1 MVMPSLAGFIL
12 YEREEE
18 VIGMLTAIG
27 RAFDRFWNGPWVKQ
41 ESGTTSGDREYDPA
55 HDQELARR
63 LAEEAYWMR
72 EHDEDDERRR
82 DDEYTL

>member
-1 MVMPSLAGFIL
+1 MVTPPLAGFIL

-82 DDEYTL
+82 HDEYTL